1 MKAVWVSFEIIIQAL
16 NEVSISNEYD
26 RNAKTKAFGLKKKS
40 LEFDF
45 IVSLMFIKNIMYK
58 QKTLTE
64 QLQNKELNII
74 DALMLINSCII
85 RLSHIRDVDQ
95 GMIDLIIQL
104 YSLVLHLILT
114 LMTFFK
120 TSS

>member
-26 RNAKTKAFGLKKKS
+26 RNAKTKAFGPEKKS

-58 QKTLTE
+58 QKILTE

-74 DALMLINSCII
+74 DAIMLINNCII

-114 LMTFFK
+114 LIPFFK